1 MFKSSKRTNTDA
13 GRGDAGVLRV
23 ERLAIRDGHW
33 QQEPAN
39 VQIVPTEARR
49 GHDGQGGL
57 YLVIEAPH
65 GVVPP
70 AGLFAELTQLV
81 ADTYLSMSRSVTRG
95 LREALLA
102 ANALLFERN
111 LRADSA
117 HQVVLGLNCAVLR
130 DNDVY
135 MAQMGP
141 SLITHIHEGQVIRY
155 PTDSIWLRSENPGT
169 LDLSRQ
175 PPAGLRREIEPDLW
189 HAVMA
194 PGDVLIVSTTSL
206 ARMAMRREL
215 AELTA
220 YVGERSPREAI
231 EVLANGRDLGAV
243 IADWPADRLS
253 DGVAIEVERESRV
266 PSTPHQTVTPPQT
279 TSKAAPTPASQA
291 LDEALFARD
300 DDAGEKEDQESFEE
314 EDYADTL
321 SPGGTPRAADEAQ
334 QGLGQRTEE
343 RKREKGRAQAP
354 RIEARSAVVRNADE
368 LRQSISQ
375 GASSLRRG
383 AEDVLLNVL
392 PSETPERPEPHAV
405 GTSPTEEAISLSGKA
420 LVVVALIIPLVMLA
434 LIIMTRIQYE
444 RTQTEQFHSLQTLA
458 QAQYDSAIR
467 MAGEAETR
475 RGLEEAMR
483 TVRNGLAID
492 ADDDELQSL
501 QRRIVHK
508 MEEIDRVELL
518 RQPWKLRDLDDA
530 PASPADSRATL
541 SARIVVQG
549 IDVFVLNR
557 SSSRVYQFLLND
569 AGDALLSA
577 EADSV
582 LVQKGDIRGGITL
595 SDIVDIAWMEAGG
608 DRTLS
613 TFMALER
620 TGFLLAYDP
629 QQGIDVL
636 PVADSEMWLKPAAI
650 GSYFGNLYVLDPLL
664 SRVLRY
670 VPHDNV
676 YTVPPDDYIPAQLGV
691 DLTGAVDMA
700 IDGSVYI
707 LFADGQVKKFL
718 RGEPQPFTMQGMPSP
733 MRSPTTIFVSGPKEP
748 DAAGY
753 VYVADAGNERIL
765 QFDKAGVYLR
775 QFKMPSGDEQMKE
788 LRGLYV
794 DEDRQRLFFLSG
806 RTLWMASLPTLR
818 R

>member
-1 MFKSSKRTNTDA
+1 MFRSSKRTNTAQDS
-13 GRGDAGVLRV
+13 DAGVFRV

-33 QQEPAN
+33 QQEPTK

-49 GHDGQGGL
+49 GHSGQGGL
-57 YLVIEAPH
+57 YLVIETPSE
-65 GVVPP
+65 VVPP
-70 AGLFAELTQLV
+70 AGLFAELTQVV

-111 LRADSA
+111 LRADSE

-130 DNDVY
+130 DKDVY

-141 SLITHIHEGQVIRY
+141 SLITHIHEGQVTRY
-155 PTDSIWLRSENPGT
+155 PSDSIWLRSENPGT
-169 LDLSRQ
+169 LDTSRQ

-194 PGDVLIVSTTSL
+194 PGDILIVSTTSL

-215 AELTA
+215 AELGDHVTA
-220 YVGERSPREAI
+220 YGSERSPREAI

-243 IADWPADRLS
+243 IVDWPADRPSGDEL
-253 DGVAIEVERESRV
+253 VEDEHESGA
-266 PSTPHQTVTPPQT
+266 PSTSPQPVIPTQTIKPVPM
-279 TSKAAPTPASQA
+279 PARQV
-291 LDEALFARD
+291 LDQALFAQD
-300 DDAGEKEDQESFEE
+300 EE
-314 EDYADTL
+314 EEDKEVFDEDDYADTL
-321 SPGGTPRAADEAQ
+321 PSGGIQPVVDEVQ
-334 QGLGQRTEE
+334 PGLGQRTEGNKSQE
-343 RKREKGRAQAP
+343 NRAQVSRAL
-354 RIEARSAVVRNADE
+354 VQNAEE

-383 AEDVLLNVL
+383 AEDVLLSVL
-392 PSETPERPEPHAV
+392 PSETPERPEPYTAD
-405 GTSPTEEAISLSGKA
+405 TSPAEEGMSLSGKA

-444 RTQTEQFHSLQTLA
+444 RSQKEQFHSLQTLA
-458 QAQYDSAIR
+458 QAQYDSSIR
-467 MAGEAETR
+467 MAGETETW

-492 ADDDELQSL
+492 ANDDELQSL
-501 QRRIVHK
+501 ERRIMHK

-518 RQPWKLRDLDDA
+518 RQPWKLRDLDD
-530 PASPADSRATL
+530 PPTSPVDSRAAL

-557 SSSRVYQFLLND
+557 GSSRVYQFLLND

-577 EADSV
+577 ETDPV
-582 LVQKGDIRGGITL
+582 LVQKGEIRGGITL

-676 YTVPPDDYIPAQLGV
+676 YTVPPGDYIPAQLGV

-733 MRSPTTIFVSGPKEP
+733 MRSPTPIFVSGPKEP
-748 DAAGY
+748 DGVGY

-775 QFKMPSGDEQMKE
+775 QFKVPSGDEHMKE

-794 DEDRQRLFFLSG
+794 DEERQRLFFLSG

>member
-1 MFKSSKRTNTDA
+1 MFRSSKRTNAAQDF
-13 GRGDAGVLRV
+13 DAGVLRV

-49 GHDGQGGL
+49 GRSGQGGL
-57 YLVIEAPH
+57 YLVIEAPP

-70 AGLFAELTQLV
+70 AGLFAELTQVV

-111 LRADSA
+111 LRADSE

-130 DNDVY
+130 DSDVY

-141 SLITHIHEGQVIRY
+141 SLITHIHEGQVTRY
-155 PTDSIWLRSENPGT
+155 PSDSIWLRSENPGT

-194 PGDVLIVSTTSL
+194 PGDILIVSTTSL

-215 AELTA
+215 AELADHIAA
-220 YVGERSPREAI
+220 YTGERSPREAI
-231 EVLANGRDLGAV
+231 EALANGRDLGAV
-243 IADWPADRLS
+243 IVDWPTDRLS
-253 DGVAIEVERESRV
+253 ADELREDEPESIV
-266 PSTPHQTVTPPQT
+266 PSPPPQPSITPPQT
-279 TSKAAPTPASQA
+279 TFKVAPMPERQA
-291 LDEALFARD
+291 VEQALFAQD
-300 DDAGEKEDQESFEE
+300 DEGEEDEEFFE

-321 SPGGTPRAADEAQ
+321 SPEGIQEVADEVQ
-334 QGLGQRTEE
+334 PGLGQRTKEHVP
-343 RKREKGRAQAP
+343 RKSWAQAP
-354 RIEARSAVVRNADE
+354 RALVQNADE

-383 AEDVLLNVL
+383 AEDVLLSVL
-392 PSETPERPEPHAV
+392 PSETPERPESHTADI
-405 GTSPTEEAISLSGKA
+405 SPAEEAMSLSGKA

-434 LIIMTRIQYE
+434 LIIMTRIQYD
-444 RTQTEQFHSLQTLA
+444 RTQKEQFYSLQTLA

-467 MAGEAETR
+467 MAGETETR
-475 RGLEEAMR
+475 RGLEDAMR

-492 ADDDELQSL
+492 ASDDELQSL

-508 MEEIDRVELL
+508 MEEIDRIELL

-530 PASPADSRATL
+530 PASLVDSHATL

-557 SSSRVYQFLLND
+557 GSSRVYKFLLND
-569 AGDALLSA
+569 AGDALLSS

-582 LVQKGDIRGGITL
+582 LVQKGDIRGGIAL
-595 SDIVDIAWMEAGG
+595 GDIVDIAWMEAGG

-670 VPHDNV
+670 TPHDNI
-676 YTVPPDDYIPAQLGV
+676 YTVPPTDYIPPQLSM

-700 IDGSVYI
+700 IDGGVYI

-748 DAAGY
+748 DGVGY

-775 QFKMPSGDEQMKE
+775 QFKMPSGDEHMKT

-794 DEDRQRLFFLSG
+794 DEERQRLFFLSG

>member
-1 MFKSSKRTNTDA
+1 MFRSSKRVHVDTGASDA
-13 GRGDAGVLRV
+13 DTLRV

-49 GHDGQGGL
+49 GHSGQGGL
-57 YLVIEAPH
+57 YLIIETPP
-65 GVVPP
+65 GIVPP
-70 AGLFAELTQLV
+70 AGLFAELTQTI
-81 ADTYLSMSRSVTRG
+81 ADTYLSLNRSVTRG

-111 LRADSA
+111 LRADSE
-117 HQVVLGLNCAVLR
+117 HQVILGLNCALLR
-130 DNDVY
+130 DTDVY

-141 SLITHIHEGQVIRY
+141 ALITHIHEGQVTRY
-155 PTDSIWLRSENPGT
+155 PADSIWLHSENPGT

-189 HAVMA
+189 HTVMA
-194 PGDVLIVSTTSL
+194 PGDVLIISTTTL

-215 AELTA
+215 AEVTA
-220 YVGERSPREAI
+220 YGDERSPREAI
-231 EVLANGRDLGAV
+231 EALASGRDLAAV
-243 IADWPADRLS
+243 IVDWPGDRLS
-253 DGVAIEVERESRV
+253 SGEPVEEQPRPAPAP
-266 PSTPHQTVTPPQT
+266 PSSPPPV
-279 TSKAAPTPASQA
+279 APTRATPEPAPAETPAREA
-291 LDEALFARD
+291 LDDALFAHD
-300 DDAGEKEDQESFEE
+300 EE
-314 EDYADTL
+314 EADEEAFDEDAYADALLPGDLEGAEEASL
-321 SPGGTPRAADEAQ
+321 SAH
-334 QGLGQRTEE
+334 QRKIDRSPE
-343 RKREKGRAQAP
+343 RGRIQAP
-354 RIEARSAVVRNADE
+354 QLDQVVRNVDD

-375 GASSLRRG
+375 GANALRRG

-392 PSETPERPEPHAV
+392 PSEMPERPDAHALD
-405 GTSPTEEAISLSGKA
+405 SPSEEAISLSGKA
-420 LVVVALIIPLVMLA
+420 LVIVALVIPLVILG

-444 RTQTEQFHSLQTLA
+444 RTRTDQFHSLRVLA
-458 QAQYDSAIR
+458 QAQYDSAAR
-467 MAGEAETR
+467 MAGETEAR
-475 RGLEEAMR
+475 RGFDDALR
-483 TVRNGLAID
+483 TVRDGLAIN
-492 ADDDELQSL
+492 ANDDTLQSL

-508 MEEIDRVELL
+508 VDEIDRVELL

-530 PASPADSRATL
+530 IASADSRAVL

-549 IDVFVLNR
+549 IDVFVLDRGSN
-557 SSSRVYQFLLND
+557 RVYQFLLND
-569 AGDALLSA
+569 AGDAFLSA
-577 EADSV
+577 ETEPV
-582 LVQKGDIRGGITL
+582 LVQKGETRGGITL

-608 DRTLS
+608 ERTLS

-636 PVADSEMWLKPAAI
+636 PVADSEMWLKPSAI

-664 SRVLRY
+664 SRILRY
-670 VPHDNV
+670 VPQNNI
-676 YTVPPDDYIPAQLGV
+676 YTTPPDDYISAQLDV

-700 IDGSVYI
+700 IDSNVYI
-707 LFADGQVKKFL
+707 LFADGKIKKFL
-718 RGEPQPFTMQGMPSP
+718 SGEPQPFTMQGLPSP
-733 MRSPTTIFVSGPKEP
+733 MRSPTAIFVSGRKEP

-775 QFKMPSGDEQMKE
+775 QFKMPSGDEHMKE

-794 DEDRQRLFFLSG
+794 DEERQRLFFLSG